1 MNKYDIKKMNAED
14 FRLIYGISF
23 EQHPDYENFKNDIFD
38 YYALY
43 LNEEYQ
49 TIFSVDKLN
58 DNRLT
63 IFWKLFEDEAF
74 RKELCNILKEY
85 PYISYFIYFDEQKQS
100 FSYLDNCIEV
110 IKEEDKIEN
119 LNNVHQIFF
128 KIKS

>member
-1 MNKYDIKKMNAED
+1 MNKYDIKKMNAAD

-63 IFWKLFEDEAF
+63 IIWELFEDEAF

-85 PYISYFIYFDEQKQS
+85 PYISYFIYVMNK
-100 FSYLDNCIEV
+100 
-110 IKEEDKIEN
+110 
-119 LNNVHQIFF
+119 NNFLVT
-128 KIKS
+128 